1 MADTCATRPKRH
13 DSPTPRSTLMR
24 ALAWIG
30 TGATIAAAAFGI
42 HPVHASA
49 VVFWTVLVI
58 GLLLIAAGVVPLRH
72 TLSSRRT
79 QGPARRRQAAA
90 ECRRLLAAL
99 EAFIRERERERP
111 RVGLFNGNPE
121 RMNSW
126 REQTV
131 ALYRID
137 LRPWSMRVFAEAV
150 ALDAAS
156 DTAMPLVEAPSANQ
170 MIALGSLFRDAA
182 EQLERTPA

>member
-1 MADTCATRPKRH
+1 MTGLRPDPPSIR
-13 DSPTPRSTLMR
+13 T
-24 ALAWIG
+24 LAWVS

-42 HPVHASA
+42 PPVHASA
-49 VVFWTVLVI
+49 LVFWTVLVI
-58 GLLLIAAGVVPLRH
+58 GLLLITAGLVPLRH
-72 TLSSRRT
+72 AFSGRRT
-79 QGPARRRQAAA
+79 QRPARRQHAAA

-111 RVGLFNGNPE
+111 RTGLFNGNPQ

-131 ALYRID
+131 SLYRANF
-137 LRPWSMRVFAEAV
+137 RPWSMRVFAEAV
-150 ALDAAS
+150 ALGAAS
-156 DTAMPLVEAPSANQ
+156 DTAIPLVEAPSANQ
-170 MIALGSLFRDAA
+170 MTALGSLFRDAA